1 MFNQN
6 NRGFIMRYVTFFTL
20 LIIILTFQFLP
31 AQAPYTLWTITFGG
45 IGNEY
50 GSSVQQTIDGGY
62 IVVGNKYSFGS
73 GYPDVWLIKTND
85 LGDTL
90 WTKTFGGSDHDEG
103 CSVQQTTDGGYIIV
117 GTTKSFG
124 ASGFDIW
131 LIKTDFS
138 GDTLWTKTIGGPS
151 SDFGYSVQQTLDTGY
166 IISGTTYSF
175 GAGRWDIWLIKT
187 DALGDTLWTKTF
199 GGTQSDEGYSVCQT
213 TDEGYII
220 VGYTYSYGA
229 GYNDVWLIKT
239 NASGDTLWTKTF
251 GGSDYEWGKSVQQ
264 TTDEGYIIAG
274 GTYSFGSG
282 YEDVWLIKT
291 NSLGDVLWTKTF
303 GGPDYEWGNSV
314 QQTAD
319 GGYIITGVTFS
330 FGAGYSDVW
339 LIKTNTSG
347 DTLWTKTFGGI
358 EHEVGRSIQ
367 QTIDGGYI
375 ICGNTSSFGAGGND
389 IWLIK
394 TTLDITKI
402 KQNNDIIISDYFLHQ
417 NYPNPF
423 NPSMTIEFDLPKTSE
438 VSLKIFNIIG
448 EEVATLVSDRL
459 SAGSYSYDWD
469 ASKFVGGV
477 YLYRLK
483 AGNYVETKKM
493 ILLK

>member
-1 MFNQN
+1 
-6 NRGFIMRYVTFFTL
+6 MRYVTFFTL

-31 AQAPYTLWTITFGG
+31 AQAPNTLWTIMFGG

-199 GGTQSDEGYSVCQT
+199 GGDP
-213 TDEGYII
+213 I
-220 VGYTYSYGA
+220 
-229 GYNDVWLIKT
+229 
-239 NASGDTLWTKTF
+239 
-251 GGSDYEWGKSVQQ
+251 
-264 TTDEGYIIAG
+264 
-274 GTYSFGSG
+274 
-282 YEDVWLIKT
+282 
-291 NSLGDVLWTKTF
+291 
-303 GGPDYEWGNSV
+303 
-314 QQTAD
+314 
-319 GGYIITGVTFS
+319 
-330 FGAGYSDVW
+330 
-339 LIKTNTSG
+339 
-347 DTLWTKTFGGI
+347 
-358 EHEVGRSIQ
+358 
-367 QTIDGGYI
+367 
-375 ICGNTSSFGAGGND
+375 
-389 IWLIK
+389 
-394 TTLDITKI
+394 
-402 KQNNDIIISDYFLHQ
+402 
-417 NYPNPF
+417 
-423 NPSMTIEFDLPKTSE
+423 
-438 VSLKIFNIIG
+438 
-448 EEVATLVSDRL
+448 
-459 SAGSYSYDWD
+459 
-469 ASKFVGGV
+469 
-477 YLYRLK
+477 
-483 AGNYVETKKM
+483 
-493 ILLK
+493 